1 MAKIMKSIFGIAL
14 LMTVGCCVIYRVKS
28 DNIFFILAVTFGTT
42 AYHFG
47 MRLLVGTVFDCI
59 MKNRADYTKRWY
71 HVNDLEM
78 KLYKKLNV
86 KKWKKRVPTYD
97 KDLFDIS
104 KHSGM
109 KSCRQHVNQ
118 SWFMK

>member
-28 DNIFFILAVTFGTT
+28 DNIFFILVVTFGTT

-78 KLYKKLNV
+78 KLSKLKTQWEMEKNNI
-86 KKWKKRVPTYD
+86 
-97 KDLFDIS
+97 FDEASI
-104 KHSGM
+104 KEEIEN
-109 KSCRQHVNQ
+109 C
-118 SWFMK
+118 W